1 MTVRQGFSKTIVL
14 VVLLVIGAYVAVAY
28 FGVTPHSV
36 MDALRTT
43 SSRVAQDVDTAAV
56 DKAME
61 GGRQVVG
68 RTLKSTG
75 EQLLDKGQPAGTF
88 APYDAAL
95 VGSVPHTVIFFTAA
109 NCTACAAAR
118 MSFDSSRGSIPS
130 SMIILEASYDY
141 EELRNRYAVH
151 EPATFI
157 LVDQSGTEVK
167 RWTNTRT
174 LSETLAAIPR

>member
-1 MTVRQGFSKTIVL
+1 
-14 VVLLVIGAYVAVAY
+14 
-28 FGVTPHSV
+28 
-36 MDALRTT
+36 
-43 SSRVAQDVDTAAV
+43 
-56 DKAME
+56 
-61 GGRQVVG
+61 
-68 RTLKSTG
+68 
-75 EQLLDKGQPAGTF
+75 
-88 APYDAAL
+88 
-95 VGSVPHTVIFFTAA
+95 
-109 NCTACAAAR
+109 

-130 SMIILEASYDY
+130 SMIILEASYDN